1 MSAELKGDS
10 EGSRIYGS
18 QDVKSILKQWYRDLA
33 DDAKTFEQQANKV
46 YTWDQQ
52 LKENQRTLESV
63 VDRMHGILVAQ
74 DDLQA
79 MCDEIDLYQQKTS
92 SELTELMASIEN
104 EVLALNEE
112 EPKAEDFDRE
122 ESFKLAENLEAA
134 VGQMEST
141 VEKLSNNLTNRG
153 SAADPIDPIMK
164 VIAILNHHH
173 ENLSWIDE
181 KTREIQKEIGILGK
195 SL

>member
-1 MSAELKGDS
+1 M
-10 EGSRIYGS
+10 
-18 QDVKSILKQWYRDLA
+18 KSILKQWYRDLA

-153 SAADPIDPIMK
+153 SAVDPIDPIMK
-164 VIAILNHHH
+164 VRNKKIA
-173 ENLSWIDE
+173 
-181 KTREIQKEIGILGK
+181 TFFFFLGLTSFTVHNIISLYVGYCNFK
-195 SL
+195 SSS